1 MIKDIIESL
10 ESQPNVSWM
19 CTEEI
24 SRLREYQELEESFG
38 VDILA
43 LMKQAK
49 AVADSASREL
59 ESNKELNSMLE
70 RLADEVAAK
79 YNIRGMV
86 SDLVCQSLG
95 VDPDGIGMSSGGKQ

>member
-19 CTEEI
+19 CSEEL
-24 SRLREYQELEESFG
+24 SKLREYQELEESFG

-49 AVADSASREL
+49 AVADSASRKL
-59 ESNKELNSMLE
+59 ESDKELDSMLE
-70 RLADEVAAK
+70 RLAEEISEK
-79 YNIRGMV
+79 YNIKGMV
-86 SDLVCQSLG
+86 NDLVCQSLG
-95 VDPDGIGMSSGGKQ
+95 IDPSDIGLPSGGNR

>member
-19 CTEEI
+19 CSEEI

-43 LMKQAK
+43 LMRNVK
-49 AVADSASREL
+49 ALADSASRKM
-59 ESNKELNSMLE
+59 ESDKELYPMLE
-70 RLADEVAAK
+70 RLADEISEK
-79 YNIRGMV
+79 YNIKGMV
-86 SDLVCQSLG
+86 NDLVCQSLG
-95 VDPDGIGMSSGGKQ
+95 VNPSYIGLSSGGNQ